1 VGLFFFEFLIP
12 FLFSIIF
19 LSFWFLLEKVEENFS
34 FEWPLFLKAERMI
47 HSGLGPYKRENT
59 ITCIAIGLALPTTA
73 GHIIWLSHLY
83 QSDLFAY
90 IYSTVLFLFSFKIAH
105 MCLNFLLLLL
115 TADAF
120 GSFGRRLVNSPDYR
134 SALGGRV
141 GSTTKKGA
149 HTLNKSAYIRKR
161 MKRKIK

>member
-1 VGLFFFEFLIP
+1 
-12 FLFSIIF
+12 
-19 LSFWFLLEKVEENFS
+19 
-34 FEWPLFLKAERMI
+34 MI

-83 QSDLFAY
+83 QSELFAY

-149 HTLNKSAYIRKR
+149 HTLNESAYIRKR
-161 MKRKIK
+161 MKRKRK